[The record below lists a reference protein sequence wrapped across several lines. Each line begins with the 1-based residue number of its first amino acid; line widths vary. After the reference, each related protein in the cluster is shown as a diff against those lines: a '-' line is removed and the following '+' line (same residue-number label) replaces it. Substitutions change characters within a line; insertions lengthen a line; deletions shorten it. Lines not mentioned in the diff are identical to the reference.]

1 MALQTGSQQ
10 SRSYRGNVTQINTL
24 QRFSVKGKVHP
35 KTVKSH
41 IILKNNW
48 FFSSSSLFSNQFVIL
63 ELPETWIT
71 PDELRLFTFTWTFPL
86 RAERVWGLAS
96 ASCASSEGGKTDLSG
111 RPQVVRVYY
120 HVGRTKR
127 RMCWTSQQYCRERA
141 GKRGAVDRWGVK
153 TGEEKVRM
161 WEVSAGGRRF
171 TLTRVVWRLRQ
182 HTKMSM
188 KIFGMR
194 ET

>member
-1 MALQTGSQQ
+1 MHNTMQAPSNPPLASAVMMVVALVRGEVSQLGHHSPGGEMALQTGSQQ
-10 SRSYRGNVTQINTL
+10 SRSYRGNVTQTNTL

-86 RAERVWGLAS
+86 RAERVWGL
-96 ASCASSEGGKTDLSG
+96 CECFLCIVRRGEIGLEWTASSRACLLS
-111 RPQVVRVYY
+111 
-120 HVGRTKR
+120 
-127 RMCWTSQQYCRERA
+127 
-141 GKRGAVDRWGVK
+141 RG
-153 TGEEKVRM
+153 THEEEDVLD
-161 WEVSAGGRRF
+161 V
-171 TLTRVVWRLRQ
+171 TTVL
-182 HTKMSM
+182 
-188 KIFGMR
+188 
-194 ET
+194 